1 MDILTVK
8 NLYKI
13 FGPNSQRG
21 LDLLNQGLNKEE
33 ILAKTGLTI
42 GIENANFSV
51 RQGEVFVIMGL
62 SGSGKSTLIRCLNR
76 LIEPTKGE
84 IYLDGT
90 DLLGMNKQ
98 QLRNVRRTKMSMV
111 FQNFALLPNRTVAAN
126 AEYGLEVQG
135 VDKTLRRQKAVQAL
149 QMVGLDEYENSL
161 PDQLSGGMK
170 QRVGLARALANDPEI
185 LLMDEAFS
193 ALDPLIRSDMQDEL
207 LELQDRMKKTIIFIT
222 HDLDEALKLGDRI
235 MLMKD
240 GKTVQIGTAEE
251 ILSNPAD
258 DYVQRFVRGV
268 NRSEVLTAGDILTKP
283 WATVSITQGPR
294 LALKEM
300 KKYGV
305 EFLFAIGEGRKLLGY
320 INIDDVYK
328 AIEEGGTSI
337 QSILRTEDVCRV
349 SPDTSIADLIEL
361 AVHSPIPVTVVDD
374 QGKLLG
380 IIVKGS
386 VLEALIPERGES
398 NGSTVAQAAGR

>member
-13 FGPNSQRG
+13 FGPNPQRG
-21 LDLLNQGLNKEE
+21 LDLLSQGYTKDE
-33 ILAKTGLTI
+33 ILAKIGLTI
-42 GIENANFSV
+42 GVENANFSV
-51 RQGEVFVIMGL
+51 QRGEIFVIMGL

-76 LIEPTKGE
+76 LIEATQGE
-84 IYLDGT
+84 IVLDST
-90 DLLGMNKQ
+90 DLLKINKQ
-98 QLRNVRRTKMSMV
+98 ALRHMRRTRMSMV

-126 AEYGLEVQG
+126 TEYGLEVQG
-135 VDKTLRRQKAVQAL
+135 IERELRRQKAVEAL
-149 QMVGLDEYENSL
+149 SMVGLEGYEHSL
-161 PDQLSGGMK
+161 PNQLSGGMK

-207 LELQDRMKKTIIFIT
+207 LDLQEKMKKTIIFIT

-251 ILSNPAD
+251 ILTNPAD
-258 DYVQRFVRGV
+258 EYVKRFVRGV
-268 NRSEVLTAGDILTKP
+268 NRSEIISAGDIMTKP
-283 WATVSITQGPR
+283 WTTISANQGPR

-305 EFLFAIGEGRKLLGY
+305 EFLFVVGEGRKLLGY
-320 INIDDVYK
+320 VHLDDVYK
-328 AIEEGGTSI
+328 AIETGEGSI
-337 QSILRTEDVCRV
+337 QNIMREEVGRV
-349 SPDTSIADLIEL
+349 APDTSIADLIEL
-361 AVHSPIPVTVVDD
+361 AVKSPIPVAVVNE
-374 QGKLLG
+374 QEKLLG
-380 IIVKGS
+380 VIVKGS
-386 VLEALIPERGES
+386 VLEALIPERGEG
-398 NGSTVAQAAGR
+398 NDRYIAPAACR